1 MDEDAARTPPEGVVL
16 VPFDPRPLPATLRA
30 YADQIRAVQALA
42 RELERDDDP
51 PQL

>member
-1 MDEDAARTPPEGVVL
+1 MDEDATCMPPEGVVL

-30 YADQIRAVQALA
+30 YADQIREVQALA
-42 RELERDDDP
+42 RDLERDHDS